1 MSLRWM
7 VLPICAVLFWA
18 PLAQGMGP
26 RGMLQQVMLKVGM
39 SETQRAEAKKLH
51 YAAER
56 KVIEIRYQQ
65 EQAQLEL
72 EQALDAPK
80 PDRARIFALIE
91 RVEDLEVQVHKN
103 RLGLLLDIR
112 ALMTPEQWR
121 KLENLQKER
130 RARRQERAEEIE

>member
-1 MSLRWM
+1 M
-7 VLPICAVLFWA
+7 
-18 PLAQGMGP
+18 
-26 RGMLQQVMLKVGM
+26 
-39 SETQRAEAKKLH
+39 
-51 YAAER
+51 
-56 KVIEIRYQQ
+56 IELRYQQ
-65 EQAQLEL
+65 EQAQLDL
-72 EQALDAPK
+72 EQALEEPK

-121 KLENLQKER
+121 KLEDLQKKR